1 MVCNFFSSVI
11 GNIANCNA
19 FFACCFNVNIIIT
32 HTTANNALALIKL
45 GDDASRDFDVMK
57 NQNAFYFRGKGIDIR
72 INVSIQDFDIS
83 TAFENRVFD
92 VCFFEVIG
100 DKYQRFFNC
109 H

>member
-72 INVSIQDFDIS
+72 IDVSIQDFDIG
-83 TAFENRVFD
+83 TTFENWVFD
-92 VCFFEVIG
+92 ISFFEVIG
-100 DKYQRFFNC
+100 DK